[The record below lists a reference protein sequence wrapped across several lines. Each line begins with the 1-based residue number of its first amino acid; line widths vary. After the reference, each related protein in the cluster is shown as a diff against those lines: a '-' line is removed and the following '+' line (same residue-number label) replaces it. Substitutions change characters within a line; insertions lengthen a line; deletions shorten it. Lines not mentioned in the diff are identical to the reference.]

1 MAHEKN
7 DTYNTFEWLKAGI
20 ERYDERSI
28 KFENINKTLLLSYL
42 LDAAIAQQQIDYAHT
57 ILSEYKELS
66 MRISFSR
73 VKEFFNLKFLK

>member
-7 DTYNTFEWLKAGI
+7 DTYNTYEWLKAGI

-42 LDAAIAQQQIDYAHT
+42 LDAAIAQQQIDYART

>member
-7 DTYNTFEWLKAGI
+7 DTYNTYEWLKAGI